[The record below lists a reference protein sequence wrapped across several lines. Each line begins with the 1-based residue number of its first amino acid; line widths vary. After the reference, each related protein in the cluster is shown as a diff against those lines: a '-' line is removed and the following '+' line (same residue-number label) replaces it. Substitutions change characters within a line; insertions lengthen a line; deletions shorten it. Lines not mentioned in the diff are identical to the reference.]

1 MDTPRSNR
9 VVVIGSGPCGAMA
22 ASVLVRH
29 GLPVTMLE
37 SGTAKPDGWLVRGG
51 GRNLFRRVPAASWRP
66 GDFVSTGHPET
77 EWFEHLEP
85 GGLSNQWTG
94 AVPRFDPA
102 DFHDGERLD
111 PRYRWPLSYGD
122 LVPFYELAERVLHI
136 TGSARDVPGL
146 PAGRVCRERRLPRDW
161 QAIGRVAA
169 AHGQGLAALP
179 LADGPSWLLARR
191 GTAFNS
197 FTNIVEPLLRSSAFE
212 LRTGAHA
219 LRLDWSGARRAI
231 ESVIYHDRQTGRQVQ
246 LPARA
251 VVVACGPLRS
261 TKLLFDSACADF
273 PEGLGNTD
281 GLLGRYLHDH
291 PKEWWSFE
299 SERPLSRLAPS
310 GYLTRRPYASS
321 PPLLATSWTIG
332 NSNGRDKVLSFTPL
346 RASSFGVQVFGT
358 MVPTEHHFV
367 RPSPTQVDAQGLPQ
381 LEIRL
386 DFDRETKENVA
397 RSRDRLLSLL
407 DEAGYPSRLHPV
419 QPQLVPGAAVHYGG
433 SARMHRRREYGV
445 LDEWN
450 RPFDIPNLVVSDA
463 SCFTTN
469 SEKNPTLTAMA
480 LSARAADRLAHDLRT
495 G

>member
-1 MDTPRSNR
+1 MRSDR

-29 GLPVTMLE
+29 GLPVTVLE
-37 SGTAKPDGWLVRGG
+37 SGATAPGGWLVRGG
-51 GRNLFRRVPAASWRP
+51 GRNLLRKAPEVAWDL

-77 EWFEHLEP
+77 AWIEHLQP

-111 PRYRWPLSYGD
+111 ARYRWPLTYGD
-122 LVPFYELAERVLHI
+122 LVPFYEQAERLLLV
-136 TGSARDVPGL
+136 TGSPVDVPGL
-146 PAGRVCRERRLPRDW
+146 PAGRVRYERRLPRDW
-161 QAIGRVAA
+161 QPIVERAA
-169 AHGQGLAALP
+169 SRGQGLTALP
-179 LADGPSWLLARR
+179 LADGPGWLLARR

-197 FTNIVEPLLRSSAFE
+197 FTNIIRPLVRSRRLE

-219 LRLDWSGARRAI
+219 VRLEWSGTRRAI
-231 ESVIYHDRQTGRQVQ
+231 ESVVYHERATGRQIR
-246 LPARA
+246 LPVGA

-273 PEGLGNTD
+273 PEGLGNTE

-299 SERPLSRLAPS
+299 SERPLSRLAPG
-310 GYLTRRPYASS
+310 GYLTRRPYACS

-332 NSNGRDKVLSFTPL
+332 NANGRDRVLSLTPL
-346 RASSFGVQVFGT
+346 RATSFGVQVFGS
-358 MVPTEHHFV
+358 MVPTMQNFV
-367 RPSPTQVDAQGLPQ
+367 RPSPTRVDADGLPQ

-386 DFDRETKENVA
+386 TFDRETSQNVERA
-397 RSRDRLLSLL
+397 RAHLLCLLDDAGYRSRL
-407 DEAGYPSRLHPV
+407 DPV
-419 QPQLVPGAAVHYGG
+419 QPQLVPGMAVHYGG
-433 SARMHRRREYGV
+433 TARMHRRREHGV

-480 LSARAADRLAHDLRT
+480 LSARAADRLVRDLRRV
-495 G
+495 